1 MGKKTR
7 ECFFVWLSYVYS
19 TINDFLQQKKI
30 LYEKFLI
37 IVYAESW
44 VLVIFKIETINQ
56 SVYLSL

>member
-7 ECFFVWLSYVYS
+7 ECFFVWLSYVYP